1 MELLSLVVRLFALL
15 LVDLLG
21 NLIFGTLCYWLGWPW
36 VKLFTLGR
44 YPRHGR
50 LSGRREDIY
59 VQCVGL
65 AVLALGLMAAL
76 GQFGA

>member
-1 MELLSLVVRLFALL
+1 MDEILAFAVRVLGYLF
-15 LVDLLG
+15 G
-21 NLIFGTLCYWLGWPW
+21 ELIFGTLCYWLGWPW

-44 YPRHGR
+44 YPRHGW
-50 LSGRREDIY
+50 LSGRREKTH

-76 GQFGA
+76 GQFEV